1 MKWIG
6 QYIQDFITRFR
17 SDVYLEDISTGTIAS
32 GGNLGLDSNNK
43 IVKAASSVSYGDDD
57 KIILGDGNDG
67 EIYVSSDDLYIRN
80 VTTDKDVIFQSD
92 DSSGGEETY
101 FFLDGSSSGAGS
113 PKTVWP
119 DGSTIA
125 LGSGNDHVSFHDGSD
140 TYHLITTGNVEWQ
153 NFDDGEDYIFKTL
166 DGASMNTMLTISK
179 RGLAVG
185 SGKHIITVD
194 QVIRFADS
202 GDNTVIVELADVK
215 IPAKAI
221 ITNVAAIVNT
231 LSNLA
236 THEVN
241 IQMSATSGTAADS
254 AISSGTELLG
264 AGAAVTES
272 TDSTSASDIS
282 LGTSADD
289 LKDVWVL
296 GQVRNPIRNG
306 TSDQYLYVCNAGT
319 GNGTTN
325 STVGTLTIIVEYYGI
340 D

>member
-6 QYIQDFITRFR
+6 QHIHDSAATFR
-17 SDVYLEDISTGTIAS
+17 Q
-32 GGNLGLDSNNK
+32 
-43 IVKAASSVSYGDDD
+43 
-57 KIILGDGNDG
+57 
-67 EIYVSSDDLYIRN
+67 N
-80 VTTDKDVIFQSD
+80 VTIEGV
-92 DSSGGEETY
+92 
-101 FFLDGSSSGAGS
+101 
-113 PKTVWP
+113 
-119 DGSTIA
+119 
-125 LGSGNDHVSFHDGSD
+125 
-140 TYHLITTGNVEWQ
+140 
-153 NFDDGEDYIFKTL
+153 
-166 DGASMNTMLTISK
+166 LTI
-179 RGLAVG
+179 G

-221 ITNVAAIVNT
+221 ITNVAAIVNP

-282 LGTSADD
+282 LGTSAGD
-289 LKDVWVL
+289 LKDVWTL

-325 STVGTLTIIVEYYGI
+325 STDGTLTIIVEYYGI